1 MLERFFWWKKKKP
14 SFPPSFPEEPEEGFK
29 DKQEISS
36 LVINYLSDGVL
47 VFSKNSILVLMN
59 PEAEK
64 ILQVK
69 KEEILKKHI
78 FELNQFPAL
87 QPLVS
92 LLGGDIRKVSRK
104 EVEIHKRTIEITSI
118 PLGKEI
124 EKLGTLVVLH
134 DITREKMVEKMKTE
148 FITLATHQLRT
159 PTAGIKWALRMLLD
173 GAFGPLTKEQRE
185 IIEKAYKKNDK
196 TILLMKDLLD
206 VAKIEQGEMVSKM
219 VLADIGD
226 VVEEVIER
234 YSEEARKKKI
244 SLEFKKP
251 KEEMPKVMID
261 VNKTKIAIDNL
272 IENAVRYTPPGGEV
286 KISLAKGEEEI
297 EVRIQD
303 TGIGI
308 PKDQQDRI
316 FNKFFR
322 ARNAMKTETEG
333 TGLGLY
339 MAKYIIEA
347 QGGSIW
353 FESEENKGSTFYFT
367 IPIKKEFG
375 EYIPPELY

>member
-185 IIEKAYKKNDK
+185 IIKKAYKKNDK
-196 TILLMKDLLD
+196 TILLMRDLLD

-286 KISLAKGEEEI
+286 KISLAKSEEEI

-367 IPIKKEFG
+367 IPIKKGFG